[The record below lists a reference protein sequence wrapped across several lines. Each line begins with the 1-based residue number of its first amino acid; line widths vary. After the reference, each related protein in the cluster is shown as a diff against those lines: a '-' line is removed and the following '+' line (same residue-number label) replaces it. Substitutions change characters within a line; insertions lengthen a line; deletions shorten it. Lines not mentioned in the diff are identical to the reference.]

1 MSSTDLMLKATP
13 TSWNPKLACAVT
25 LGLVFLCGA
34 AAGAVAMNLGVHN
47 ILHQPTF
54 DTAAGKTI
62 YFRRLQKELDLTPA
76 QSEQIQSVLNDF
88 WLYYRT
94 VLVDGKEKVEQ
105 LLNEE
110 QRKKFERMLQE
121 KAPSSPAVPHK

>member
-1 MSSTDLMLKATP
+1 MSSSDLMLKAGP
-13 TSWNPKLACAVT
+13 TSWNPRLAGAVT
-25 LGLVFLCGA
+25 LALVFLCGA

-47 ILHQPTF
+47 LLHQPSF

-62 YFRRLQKELDLTPA
+62 YFERLQKELDLTPE

-88 WLYYRT
+88 WMYYRT
-94 VLVDGKEKVEQ
+94 VLSDSKQRVER

-110 QRKKFERMLQE
+110 QRKKFERILQE
-121 KAPSSPAVPHK
+121 KQPR

>member
-1 MSSTDLMLKATP
+1 MLKAAP
-13 TSWNPKLACAVT
+13 TWNPKLACAVT

-47 ILHQPTF
+47 LLHQPGF

-62 YFRRLQKELDLTPA
+62 YFQRLQKELDLTPA

-88 WLYYRT
+88 WTYYRT
-94 VLVDGKEKVEQ
+94 VLSDSKQRVEQ
-105 LLNEE
+105 LLTEE
-110 QRKKFERMLQE
+110 QRKKFERLLQE
-121 KAPSSPAVPHK
+121 RQPHSGG